1 MRERSSRG
9 VERQTT
15 LRQEDPV
22 GEQAV
27 TSGVPEASGLFV
39 RRSSGL
45 IREFRPADVFVFNT
59 LGYALGLVLMVVPTF
74 IAALWPEQNVLLV
87 VTIGTALTIFNAAM
101 YGYLAGVMPRSGGD
115 YVYLSRVVHPAA
127 GFMANW
133 GFTWSQFLGLGLY
146 SAFAVNFGIAI
157 AFATVGNA
165 IGNDTLI
172 RWSESVSGDW
182 WVFGIGVGILM
193 LVLLVLSL
201 NTRLIRN
208 LFMIGF
214 IPALIGTFVTLGVLF
229 TTSKEEFVANF
240 NRFMAE
246 RGDGTTYQAILD
258 KAANEGMSVG
268 DATFWG
274 ALLALPLGYWIYI
287 GFTYSAYI
295 GGEVKQASKT
305 QPRVILATLAF
316 AFLVY
321 LLAFWRYY
329 DVVGQD
335 FTNSVVYLGDGS
347 GIPVSPV
354 LNFFVGLMTGSTVL
368 NVIMGVSFILWNV
381 LLLFVIAMICTRNL
395 FAWSFDG
402 VAPKQLATVSERTH
416 APWVAAILITAVSVV
431 LLALYVFTSFFT
443 IVVNYIVIFSVA
455 FWMASFAAILLPYRR
470 PDLFAQAPDSVKRK
484 IAGIP
489 VMTLLGVGN
498 LVLFTLILIAA
509 FKTPAFSGPTG
520 GRANLFVVAIYVSG
534 FILYFVAR
542 AIQKARGVNLDL
554 LYKEIPPE

>member
-1 MRERSSRG
+1 
-9 VERQTT
+9 
-15 LRQEDPV
+15 V

-27 TSGVPEASGLFV
+27 NPSAVPEARGLFV

-115 YVYLSRVVHPAA
+115 YVYLSRVIHPAI
-127 GFMANW
+127 GFTANW

-172 RWSESVSGDW
+172 NWSESVSGDW
-182 WVFGIGVGILM
+182 PVFLIGVGILI

-214 IPALIGTFVTLGVLF
+214 IPALLGTFVTLGVLF
-229 TTSKEEFVANF
+229 TTSKAEFVANF

-246 RGDGTTYQAILD
+246 RGDGQTYQGIID
-258 KAANEGMSVG
+258 KAASQGFSVG

-295 GGEVKQASKT
+295 GGEVKQAAKT
-305 QPRVILATLAF
+305 QPRMIMATLAF

-329 DVVGQD
+329 DIVGQD

-402 VAPKQLATVSERTH
+402 VAPRQLATVSERTH
-416 APWVAAILITAVSVV
+416 APWVAAILITAVSIV
-431 LLALYVFTSFFT
+431 LLALYVFSSFFT
-443 IVVNYIVIFSVA
+443 IVVNYIVIFSIA

-470 PDLFAQAPDSVKRK
+470 RDLFEQAPDAVKRR
-484 IAGIP
+484 IAGVP
-489 VMTLLGVGN
+489 VMTILGVGN
-498 LVLFTLILIAA
+498 LVLFTLILIAS
-509 FKTPAFSGPTG
+509 FKTPAFSGPTS
-520 GRANLFVVAIYVSG
+520 GRANLFVAGIYVSG
-534 FILYFVAR
+534 FILYFIAR
-542 AIQKARGVNLDL
+542 AVQRARGVNLDL